1 MNIMIDK
8 IFMITMIMIIM
19 DIINIIPIMTMIFII
34 VKQLMRN
41 TPDVKM
47 HHRKGL
53 SHIMYL
59 FYTFVFVFF
68 VYTSSILQISKIAD
82 FKPGLTRI

>member
-1 MNIMIDK
+1 MIDK
-8 IFMITMIMIIM
+8 IFMITMMM
-19 DIINIIPIMTMIFII
+19 IINIIPIMTMITVI

-41 TPDVKM
+41 MPDVKM

>member
-1 MNIMIDK
+1 
-8 IFMITMIMIIM
+8 MIIM

-68 VYTSSILQISKIAD
+68 CVH
-82 FKPGLTRI
+82 

>member
-1 MNIMIDK
+1 
-8 IFMITMIMIIM
+8 MIIM
-19 DIINIIPIMTMIFII
+19 DIINIIPIMTMITMI

-53 SHIMYL
+53 SHIILLYLYLYL
-59 FYTFVFVFF
+59 FYTFVFVFL
-68 VYTSSILQISKIAD
+68 VYTSSILQIYKIAD
-82 FKPGLTRI
+82 FKPGT